1 MNKKG
6 LLNISG
12 SKIEGYVTE
21 GISEGLLSVGQ
32 LDTQLKAITIF
43 MDGSVY
49 AMEEYGRKSSM
60 KSMGQELLGIVKRK
74 VWKPILKI

>member
-12 SKIEGYVTE
+12 SKIEGYVTD

-32 LDTQLKAITIF
+32 LDTQLEAITVF
-43 MDGSVY
+43 MDGLVY
-49 AMEEYGRKSSM
+49 AIEE
-60 KSMGQELLGIVKRK
+60 ELKKLS
-74 VWKPILKI
+74 

>member
-1 MNKKG
+1 M
-6 LLNISG
+6 
-12 SKIEGYVTE
+12 TE

-49 AMEEYGRKSSM
+49 AIEEEESKKQS
-60 KSMGQELLGIVKRK
+60 
-74 VWKPILKI
+74 

>member
-1 MNKKG
+1 M
-6 LLNISG
+6 
-12 SKIEGYVTE
+12 TE

-49 AMEEYGRKSSM
+49 AIEEE
-60 KSMGQELLGIVKRK
+60 ELKKLS
-74 VWKPILKI
+74 

>member
-32 LDTQLKAITIF
+32 LDTQLEAITVF
-43 MDGSVY
+43 MDGLVY
-49 AMEEYGRKSSM
+49 AIEE
-60 KSMGQELLGIVKRK
+60 ELKKLS
-74 VWKPILKI
+74 